1 MSEPKQVSG
10 NELQEEASQ
19 NIDHIFSWKDSLLS
33 CSPVKLPVMLHAAHH
48 IGKKGY

>member
-19 NIDHIFSWKDSLLS
+19 NIDHIFSWEDSLLS
-33 CSPVKLPVMLHAAHH
+33 CSPVKKTVMIHAAHH
-48 IGKKGY
+48 IEQKG

>member
-10 NELQEEASQ
+10 NELQEEASP

-33 CSPVKLPVMLHAAHH
+33 CSSMKKTVMIHTAHH
-48 IGKKGY
+48 IEQKG